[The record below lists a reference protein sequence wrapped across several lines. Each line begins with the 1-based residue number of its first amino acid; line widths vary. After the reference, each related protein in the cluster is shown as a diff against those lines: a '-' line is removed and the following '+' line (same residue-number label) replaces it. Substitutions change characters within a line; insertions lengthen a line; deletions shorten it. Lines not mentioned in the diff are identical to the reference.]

1 MINDHYSAIIH
12 RVERGLLAA
21 QHDVSARPTTT
32 LAFAQ
37 GLDGS
42 ISGKTGTR
50 TQLSNPQSQT
60 MTHHLRARHDA
71 ILVGINTVLV
81 DDPRLTV
88 RLVDGPS
95 PRPVVVDSS
104 LRLPPRALMMN
115 GGGIQ
120 PLIATTFNAPAHRE
134 DRLRSAGAEVI
145 RLPADHAG
153 RVDLAALLR
162 CLRRLNI
169 RSLMVEGGAE
179 IITSFLVAGLADRL
193 VLTICPVL
201 LGGQPAINSRTPAHP
216 GKLPTLYEPVYAS
229 CDGDLILCANLSE
242 PMNGRP

>member
-1 MINDHYSAIIH
+1 MIDGHYTAIIH
-12 RVERGLLAA
+12 RVERDLLAA
-21 QHDVSARPTTT
+21 QHDVSDHPTTT

-37 GLDGS
+37 SLDGS
-42 ISGKTGTR
+42 ICGRTGAR
-50 TQLSNPQSQT
+50 TQLSNLQSQT

-71 ILVGINTVLV
+71 ILVGVNTVLV

-104 LRLPPRALMMN
+104 LRLPPRAQMMN
-115 GGGIQ
+115 GSGVR
-120 PLIATTFNAPAHRE
+120 PLIATTFNAPAQRE
-134 DRLRSAGAEVI
+134 DRLRSTGAEVL

-162 CLRRLNI
+162 CLRRLNT

-179 IITSFLVAGLADRL
+179 IITSFLMAGLADRL

-201 LGGQPAINSRTPAHP
+201 LGGLPAINSRTLAHP
-216 GKLPTLYEPVYAS
+216 GKLPTLYEPVYAF

-242 PMNGRP
+242 RMNR